1 LTMLIKLNILSNSIR
16 YFGRGLVMDYKALAE
31 ELFHIMTRTAKL
43 PFQKKVDDL
52 SHGERRILGYLTFGK
67 NGVPSGDLS
76 DKLDLTTPRVASAL
90 NSLAKKGYIERN
102 RDENDKRMVIV
113 SITEAGKSFMMEE
126 YNKLISMM
134 QQTLERLG
142 ENDAQELIRIIK
154 RIKEITNEMSEQECR
169 QD

>member
-1 LTMLIKLNILSNSIR
+1 MNYKL
-16 YFGRGLVMDYKALAE
+16 LAE

-142 ENDAQELIRIIK
+142 ESDAKELIRIIK
-154 RIKEITNEMSEQECR
+154 RIKEITNEMNDQECR
-169 QD
+169 QE

>member
-1 LTMLIKLNILSNSIR
+1 
-16 YFGRGLVMDYKALAE
+16 MDYKALAE
-31 ELFHIMTRTAKL
+31 ELFHVMTRTAKL

-52 SHGERRILGYLTFGK
+52 SHGERKILGYLTFGK

-76 DKLDLTTPRVASAL
+76 EKLDLTTPRVASAL

-113 SITEAGKSFMMEE
+113 SITESGKSYMLEE
-126 YNKLISMM
+126 YNNLILMM
-134 QQTLERLG
+134 QQTLEKLG
-142 ENDAQELIRIIK
+142 EKDALEFIRIIK
-154 RIKEITNEMSEQECR
+154 RIQEITNEMNEQECR

>member
-1 LTMLIKLNILSNSIR
+1 
-16 YFGRGLVMDYKALAE
+16 MDYKALAE

-76 DKLDLTTPRVASAL
+76 EKLDLTTPRVASAL

-113 SITEAGKSFMMEE
+113 SITESGKSFMMEE

-134 QQTLERLG
+134 QKTLQKLG
-142 ENDAQELIRIIK
+142 ENDSLELIRIIK
-154 RIKEITNEMSEQECR
+154 RIKEITNEMNEQECR